1 MPEKIRLDLLISK
14 QEGVSRNIAVDMI
27 KEGRVRLQDKVLLS
41 PGAKFFDD
49 SIFSVEKPE
58 YIYVGRGGYK
68 LEKALKHFSI
78 NLQDK
83 ICIDIGA
90 STGGFT
96 DCMLRFRALKV
107 YAVDTGTD
115 QLAESLRN
123 DKRVISMEKTDIR
136 DVNIDD
142 NISFAS
148 VDVSFI
154 SLGKILKNIS
164 TLLNEKGEA
173 VCLIKP
179 QFEAGPENV
188 GKDGV
193 VKNRKIHLKILEN
206 MYNIIIG
213 FNFTVKDIIPSPIK
227 GGDGNIEYL
236 IYISKSHGDG
246 LKPSRYKHICTE
258 INEELFRG

>member
-1 MPEKIRLDLLISK
+1 MPEKARLDVLISK

-27 KEGRVRLQDKVLLS
+27 KEGRVRLGEKVLLS
-41 PGAKFFDD
+41 PGAKFFEDTD
-49 SIFSVEKPE
+49 FSVEKPE
-58 YIYVGRGGYK
+58 NIYVGRGGYK
-68 LEKALKHFSI
+68 LEKALKHFFI
-78 NLQDK
+78 ILKEKN
-83 ICIDIGA
+83 CIDIGA

-96 DCMLRFRALKV
+96 DCMLRFGASKV

-142 NISFAS
+142 DISFAS

-154 SLGKILKNIS
+154 SLSKILKNIS
-164 TLLNEKGEA
+164 ALLNEEGEA

-179 QFEAGPENV
+179 QFEAGPKNV
-188 GKDGV
+188 GKDGI

-206 MYNIIIG
+206 MYNVIVG
-213 FNFTVKDIIPSPIK
+213 YNFTVKDIIPSPIK

-236 IYISKSHGDG
+236 IYISKSYSGG
-246 LKPSRYKHICTE
+246 LNQTRYMNICTQ